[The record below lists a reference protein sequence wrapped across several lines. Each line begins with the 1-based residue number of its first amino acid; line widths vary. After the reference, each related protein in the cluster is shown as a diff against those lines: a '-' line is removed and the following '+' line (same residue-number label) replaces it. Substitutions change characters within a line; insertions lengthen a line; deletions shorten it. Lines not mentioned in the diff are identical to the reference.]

1 MLLLL
6 LPPLLESFANAVR
19 HVPET
24 PIYPS
29 IPSPATSPHPSSPP
43 ISATRFTSYLLIYA
57 VMSLS
62 KNPQQMQSE
71 PGPSMP
77 PTAGGTVTAET
88 KLDNAIQHACK
99 MLDAIYK
106 PQSDDEWIRHSLD
119 HVWLTVFTF
128 VQDVGDSNL
137 EKRLRKL
144 SEFKSHVT
152 PGSDQE
158 RKLVNLVRSM
168 VKQEAPWRDLLKNG
182 TLLSSLWRQVQ

>member
-1 MLLLL
+1 
-6 LPPLLESFANAVR
+6 
-19 HVPET
+19 
-24 PIYPS
+24 
-29 IPSPATSPHPSSPP
+29 
-43 ISATRFTSYLLIYA
+43 
-57 VMSLS
+57 MSLS

-106 PQSDDEWIRHSLD
+106 PQSDDEWIRRSLD
-119 HVWLTVFTF
+119 HVWATVFTF
-128 VQDVGDSNL
+128 VQEVGDSNL
-137 EKRLRKL
+137 EKRLREL

-152 PGSDQE
+152 PGGDQE

-168 VKQEAPWRDLLKNG
+168 VKQEAPWRDLLKNEAFFKSEKEEETNLVITDPALTEG
-182 TLLSSLWRQVQ
+182 AQ